1 MADSTT
7 VAERKTVP
15 GKPMAANPPNEHSG
29 DNQLDTALNAIIDF
43 FASLRLTVACLALGL
58 VLVFWGT
65 LAQVDLGLWKAQNE
79 FFRSFFVYWTPK
91 GSAFR
96 IPVFP
101 GGYLLGGVL
110 LVNLLTAHFTRFK
123 LTKKKIGIWMVHLGL
138 ILLVLGQFGTDMLS
152 VESAMQLTE
161 GESKNYSEEFRGNEL
176 VLADKSDPK
185 TDLIYSIPETMLMR
199 QSEIQNS
206 QLPFVVRLKSHWVNA
221 RLVAP
226 RDDAPPGAITSG
238 ATAGLLRNILL
249 VPEAPVADT
258 DHRNTPAAVVEVLNG
273 KKSLGSFLVSGYTSM
288 SQSFTAGG
296 KTYEITLH
304 PTRHYYPF
312 TLTLLKATH
321 EQYKGTDIPKNFA
334 SRVRVQNPDRN
345 EARETV
351 IYMNNPLR
359 YSGLTF
365 FQYQMA
371 AGEMAQRAGVPPS
384 STFQVVRNPSWL
396 TPYISC
402 TMISLGLLVQFVTHL
417 VGFVRRRTV

>member
-1 MADSTT
+1 MIDSTT
-7 VAERKTVP
+7 VAEKAAP
-15 GKPMAANPPNEHSG
+15 GKPAGVDPLKDGAGGNH
-29 DNQLDTALNAIIDF
+29 LDTTLNAIIKF
-43 FASLRLTVACLALGL
+43 FSSLQLTVACLALGL
-58 VLVFWGT
+58 ILVFAGT
-65 LAQVDLGLWKAQNE
+65 LAQVDLGLYRAQNE
-79 FFRSFFVYWTPK
+79 YFRSFLVYWTPK
-91 GSAFR
+91 ASSFR

-110 LVNLLTAHFTRFK
+110 VINLLTAHFTRFK
-123 LTKKKIGIWMVHLGL
+123 LTRKKIGIWMVHLGL
-138 ILLVLGQFGTDMLS
+138 ILLVVGQFGTDMLS

-176 VLADKSDPK
+176 VLVDKSDPQ
-185 TDLIYSIPETMLMR
+185 TDLVYSIPESMLMR
-199 QSEIQNS
+199 QGQVQDSR
-206 QLPFVVRLKSHWVNA
+206 LPFTLRLKSHWVNS

-226 RDDAPPGAITSG
+226 RDETPPGAIPSG
-238 ATAGLLRNILL
+238 ATAGVLKDILL
-249 VPEAPVADT
+249 VPEPPVADT
-258 DHRNTPAAVVEVLNG
+258 DHRNTPAAVVEILNG
-273 KKSLGSFLVSGYTSM
+273 KESIGSFLVSGYTAM
-288 SQSFTAGG
+288 SQGFTAGG
-296 KTYEITLH
+296 KSYEIALH

-312 TLTLLKATH
+312 SLTLLKATH

-334 SRVRVQNPDRN
+334 SRVRLQNPDRN

-371 AGEMAQRAGVPPS
+371 AGEMAERAGVPPS

-402 TMISLGLLVQFVTHL
+402 TMIALGLLVQFVTHL